1 MSMQEEFMESVCK
14 LKDARIAEL
23 EAENKERS
31 AMIVKLEAENARR
44 QESIDELSSDFTK
57 MHKRYK
63 DDRAKLA
70 ASEKLVGELA
80 TALRDLRMAFEENDW
95 RHIQESLNRTAA
107 VLSKVTP

>member
-1 MSMQEEFMESVCK
+1 MSDDELYERWQRQAEEFRAK
-14 LKDARIAEL
+14 IAE
-23 EAENKERS
+23 
-31 AMIVKLEAENARR
+31 LEAENARR

>member
-1 MSMQEEFMESVCK
+1 MSDKRWCDSCK
-14 LKDARIAEL
+14 GYHPTIPAPPPDPRDARIAE
-23 EAENKERS
+23 
-31 AMIVKLEAENARR
+31 LEAENARR